1 MKYLEEKYYT
11 NLYKKERNFGKLVLM
26 LSLVVKIK
34 EIDAIAQHD
43 YMDGIVHE
51 MDPLLVALGVDQHHK
66 TNEPQDPIY
75 QMNYLQVLLE
85 IVFKDLRQ
93 LRRLE
98 KEIANTNVETVLS
111 G

>member
-1 MKYLEEKYYT
+1 MKYLEEKYST
-11 NLYKKERNFGKLVLM
+11 NLYIQEHNFRKLVLM

-34 EIDAIAQHD
+34 EIDGVTQHD

-51 MDPLLVALGVDQHHK
+51 MDPLLVALGVYQHHK

-85 IVFKDLRQ
+85 IVFKELRQ

-98 KEIANTNVETVLS
+98 
-111 G
+111 